1 MSWPSK
7 THVKAVAIV
16 IIVVVVAAAGCSSSH
31 HASQAGSTTEV
42 PAATTVPT
50 TVTSTSAT
58 GRIAGVF
65 EFIAGGVLRPGQALP
80 VATIV
85 GTVTVISAS
94 SGRKWQTRSGAKGY
108 SLAVPPGSY
117 RVSGTGVT
125 VGGKSR
131 FTVPHRG
138 RPVVV
143 TAGRTSAASLIIAG
157 Y

>member
-1 MSWPSK
+1 MSWPST

-16 IIVVVVAAAGCSSSH
+16 VLVVAAPAGCSSSH
-31 HASQAGSTTEV
+31 HASQAASTTEV
-42 PAATTVPT
+42 AAATTVPT
-50 TVTSTSAT
+50 TVASTSAT

-65 EFIAGGVLRPGQALP
+65 EFIGGGILRPGQSPP

-85 GTVTVISAS
+85 GTVTAISAS
-94 SGRKWQTRSGAKGY
+94 SGRKWQTRSGLKGY

-117 RVSGTGVT
+117 RVSGTGVA
-125 VGGKSR
+125 VGTKSR
-131 FTVPHRG
+131 FGPTTG

-143 TAGRTSAASLIIAG
+143 ATGRTTAAPLIIAG

>member
-1 MSWPSK
+1 M
-7 THVKAVAIV
+7 KAVAIV
-16 IIVVVVAAAGCSSSH
+16 IVVVVVAAAGCSSSH

-50 TVTSTSAT
+50 TVTSTLAI
-58 GRIAGVF
+58 GRIAGLF
-65 EFIAGGVLRPGQALP
+65 EFIGGGILRRGQAPP

-94 SGRKWQTRSGAKGY
+94 SGRKWQTRSGLKGY

-117 RVSGTGVT
+117 RVSGTGVA
-125 VGGKSR
+125 VGGTR
-131 FTVPHRG
+131 FTSLIG

-143 TAGRTSAASLIIAG
+143 AAGRTTAASLIIAG